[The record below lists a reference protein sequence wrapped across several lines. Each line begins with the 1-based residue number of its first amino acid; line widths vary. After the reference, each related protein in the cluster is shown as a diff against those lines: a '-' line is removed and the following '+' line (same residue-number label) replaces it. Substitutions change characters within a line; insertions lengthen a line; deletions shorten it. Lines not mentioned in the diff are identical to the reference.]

1 MSAKGCE
8 GAFAAWMH
16 RTAMEASINC
26 FGDGYYAG
34 ESGARRLARECGYKI
49 PEFRDYGEDHIGDT
63 YRGVCAIAYQMR
75 PPIGEEDWTEAVIGA
90 CEAEKGRRRAVA
102 D

>member
-1 MSAKGCE
+1 MSTKGCE
-8 GAFAAWMH
+8 GAFSAWMH

-63 YRGVCAIAYQMR
+63 YRGGMR
-75 PPIGEEDWTEAVIGA
+75 DCVPDAPADWRGGLDG
-90 CEAEKGRRRAVA
+90 GRDRGV
-102 D
+102 